1 MKLEAAP
8 TEHIEIVIHQ
18 HLPMFHTEHCVYC
31 TFLSE
36 GTDFT
41 NCGRPCEK
49 HRVSLRDRIG
59 MLHPV
64 RVDIGCR
71 NTVYNA
77 IEQSGAEYIPNFL
90 SLGVRSYRIEFLE
103 ESPKK
108 VGEVVSL
115 YREALEG
122 KRSGTSVWRTLKA
135 INQLGV
141 TRGQLIKK

>member
-1 MKLEAAP
+1 
-8 TEHIEIVIHQ
+8 
-18 HLPMFHTEHCVYC
+18 
-31 TFLSE
+31 
-36 GTDFT
+36 
-41 NCGRPCEK
+41 
-49 HRVSLRDRIG
+49 

-90 SLGVRSYRIEFLE
+90 SLGVRSYRVEFLE

-108 VGEVVSL
+108 VEEVVNL

-122 KRSGTSVWRTLKA
+122 KRIGKSVWRTLKA